1 MAVVELRLPALPE
14 HVRTARLV
22 VTAAARRAGLEDR
35 YVDELRLALGEACTR
50 AVGQHLRH
58 APHAPVVVAVSD
70 DPTGLAVAVTDQGPA
85 PGPTAGVD
93 SIGDDLLDG
102 TLEDSGDPDVS
113 PDLLL
118 ALLGGLVDDVV
129 VEQGPGG
136 SGTTVTLRWPLP
148 VTLTP
153 GTPSTSVA
161 PA

>member
-22 VTAAARRAGLEDR
+22 ALAAARRAGLDDR
-35 YVDELRLALGEACTR
+35 YVDELRLALGEACAR
-50 AVGQHLRH
+50 AVGQHRRH
-58 APHAPVVVAVSD
+58 APDAPVVVAVSD
-70 DPTGLAVAVTDQGPA
+70 HPGGLSVAVTDQGPPA
-85 PGPTAGVD
+85 GPSGGAE

-102 TLEDSGDPDVS
+102 SPDEDDPDVS

-118 ALLGGLVDDVV
+118 ALLGGLVDDVT
-129 VEQGPGG
+129 VEPGADG
-136 SGTTVTLRWPLP
+136 TGTTVTMRWPLP
-148 VTLTP
+148 VTVTS